1 MYELQPPG
9 PQPQFVPSHW
19 VSQNGN
25 PLEQPVVH
33 WQVALQ
39 SM

>member
-1 MYELQPPG
+1 MYELQPSG

-19 VSQNGN
+19 VSQKVK
-25 PLEQPVVH
+25 PFPQPVVH
-33 WQVALQ
+33 WHVALQ